1 MQDSLHKALLIEMA
15 QASPTRRALVDLPV
29 NTLGTPSSMHN
40 TDKPFSSHKRAIDE
54 VEEPE
59 YTQPASRVCVSPSRP
74 ESTARNM
81 TQPEELSKPMPHG
94 LEVLEEMGEG
104 DSPNSYKDSM
114 SSLVDFDPDET
125 MASQQT
131 TATELTQPLQSRV
144 GRVMIQQINVEI
156 KANISTSMLKHYG
169 FAYALP
175 ISKSRRIKPIYP
187 YLNFGYPYTKTKKHL
202 RSKTRIYSQKR
213 SCLFRNSSQRQSYVR
228 LPTRPAI
235 LSICKYL
242 HPLLHL
248 QPTVRTELGVKRGS
262 GHQRYP
268 DILHR
273 PRHGRQTARQIVKKG
288 IRGVALMRTTA

>member
-1 MQDSLHKALLIEMA
+1 MA

-144 GRVMIQQINVEI
+144 GRHAETLRLRLRLAHFKVQTNQTNIPLSQLRISIHENQEAPPLQDKDLQSEEELSLPKLLPAPVLRPTAYSARNIVDLQIPSSPPTST
-156 KANISTSMLKHYG
+156 ANSPNRAGREEG
-169 FAYALP
+169 FRTPALP
-175 ISKSRRIKPIYP
+175 
-187 YLNFGYPYTKTKKHL
+187 
-202 RSKTRIYSQKR
+202 
-213 SCLFRNSSQRQSYVR
+213 
-228 LPTRPAI
+228 
-235 LSICKYL
+235 
-242 HPLLHL
+242 
-248 QPTVRTELGVKRGS
+248 
-262 GHQRYP
+262 
-268 DILHR
+268 
-273 PRHGRQTARQIVKKG
+273 RHTAQTTPRQTNSPPDSQERYSRSGAHEDDSLTSSAVRGKAAIGLLGLRQE
-288 IRGVALMRTTA
+288 R